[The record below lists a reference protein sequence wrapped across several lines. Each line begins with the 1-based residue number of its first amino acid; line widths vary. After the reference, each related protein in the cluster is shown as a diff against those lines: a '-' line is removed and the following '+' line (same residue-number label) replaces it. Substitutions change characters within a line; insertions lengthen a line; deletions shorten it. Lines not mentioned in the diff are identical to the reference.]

1 MKKRLTI
8 PNINIKSMWLTFKSF
23 LCIAFFIFIN
33 SEYSQGQVYNSDYGS
48 LVDGSAATTN
58 VNLYTGTLNIN
69 IPIKTFNARGVQLP
83 VILRYDGSGV
93 RINQHPTWVGQNW
106 NLTCGGSI
114 VRVVRNK
121 VDEYS
126 YLKRPSRD
134 GNIPNEGYIS
144 SSNYF
149 SNCSSATLKS
159 NSLKQIAD
167 SASVKGYD
175 FEPDEFIFNF
185 LGYSGTFLLGNDGQW
200 NVKSN
205 NHIQVLFDVKN
216 EANYCIPFSSQTPSS
231 SSPSPKVIAGFILK
245 TNDGTS
251 YYFGFNND
259 AIEYEQP
266 FFGSTVSNPNNVWI
280 ASSWHLTRIVDR
292 FNNELYNLKYLRGSS
307 TSNLYRNDGTVNPP
321 SEVENSVT
329 LDTYTPERSG
339 GSKYC
344 PLQEVH
350 TGVVRGKLISPVYLE
365 SIYSNGSLL
374 AKFNIDISNE
384 KNYSGSIIA
393 NNSYY
398 LSRDLKWMK
407 LSSITIPSDS
417 VNIAFSYN
425 DSRGLVN
432 RLCLE
437 NFSIKSYSKLAPVDA
452 NNSVF
457 YTFSYNNFD
466 LLPDYLS
473 TNSDA
478 WGYSSTPYTIDKNDL
493 AKFERNFDFGKV
505 KYGSLNKIFYPNGK
519 YSIFDYEPHDYYS
532 FVNRFKNVE
541 SNFVYGYEIASGLR
555 VKNIYDYDGVNM
567 NMKYYTYLTDRGTI
581 NQKSSGILYAK
592 PRYYE
597 KDEVTDRVY
606 FSVNSLVPL
615 SSTYDYFV
623 SYSQVQENNQDES
636 YTDYSFTNLLTNMDI
651 APNKVCY
658 MPGDYDT
665 YTSFGNQR
673 GLLTEKRHYNTA
685 GEMTYY
691 SRNKYDFD
699 SKYNLLEDHYDPVFD
714 VKASNLKHE
723 TTCDGKLDYMGGIY
737 YHRVFKP
744 LLMQTVEYSI
754 NGTSSL
760 VTEQTYTYRYFK
772 NFPYLASISK
782 STKTSTEKT
791 LYSYTFDFKI
801 DSDMQSLTSSFIVQ
815 QPVKTIFIKN
825 GKLSKISQTTFGNFN
840 GKILPQ
846 NIFSYNKGGLL
857 DKVDFISY
865 DEVGDLVESRNIN
878 GISNFVVYGY
888 DFKYPVIE
896 LQNIDKS
903 KFNDY
908 IRSKGYGLSDI
919 QKSTSEVQLK
929 TIVENI
935 IDGFTTSF
943 PQSSINCKI
952 YNNGLNVRQY
962 SAKNKYIDYEYD
974 HYLRPIV
981 LKNND
986 GNILKTY
993 SYNFNSYKEYDG
1005 LYFHP
1010 QETTILVKND
1020 CGCNKFGSKYL
1031 AIIPKTYSRSK
1042 DEYDSWVETIKSS
1055 NQVDANGAVGCNKPY
1070 AFITSE
1076 LTSKRYVENDPIVK
1090 TMDIERWSNIY
1101 LKFSYDPYHKCSYKP
1116 QAPIGINLLERTDCN
1131 PYNIKIIDVYSP
1143 GAAFPYDYPFWREF
1157 GGFENRSILD
1167 NSYSQS
1173 SNLLLKSRQTYHTV
1187 ENKISAVWHN
1197 GTNLV
1202 TSWFY
1207 ILVPFVHSFYLRS
1220 NDLFEIQP
1228 RYFLNSKVVATFDTK
1243 PISGFKQVNF
1253 ECEIP
1258 YGLFKSVNSQQEANN
1273 FAADSLSR
1281 FKGKYKHLNAY
1292 VRCDDLASNVLHFD
1306 KEGNGYTHYD
1316 SSFKLDYYDSFER
1329 VESDCA
1335 WITCGLTPKDSDIT
1349 VSVKVDKN
1357 NSMSIREGYI
1367 NVFTR
1372 NRDGSISVKNRIYV
1386 IQDK

>member
-1 MKKRLTI
+1 MKKKLTI

-23 LCIAFFIFIN
+23 LCIAVFIFIN

-121 VDEYS
+121 VDEY
-126 YLKRPSRD
+126 R
-134 GNIPNEGYIS
+134 S
-144 SSNYF
+144 SPFCYFKNYPK
-149 SNCSSATLKS
+149 SIIKTCSP
-159 NSLKQIAD
+159 KQIAD
-167 SASVKGYD
+167 SSTIKGYD

-185 LGYSGTFLLGNDGQW
+185 LGYSGTFFLDNDGVW
-200 NVKSN
+200 RVKSDS
-205 NHIQVLFDVKN
+205 HIQVMFDVN
-216 EANYCIPFSSQTPSS
+216 NDANYSPTLFPHFSILSRKFVYD
-231 SSPSPKVIAGFILK
+231 KVISGFVLK

-251 YYFGFNND
+251 YYFGYDDN
-259 AIEYEQP
+259 AIEHQTP
-266 FFGSTVSNPNNVWI
+266 FFSEFYDNGI
-280 ASSWHLTRIVDR
+280 ASAWYLTRIVDK
-292 FNNELYNLKYLRGSS
+292 FDNEVYSFKYTRKNL
-307 TSNLYRNDGTVNPP
+307 TADLYRNDGTMSFSDELDRSIILDPYVAQGDESKKCP
-321 SEVENSVT
+321 S
-329 LDTYTPERSG
+329 
-339 GSKYC
+339 
-344 PLQEVH
+344 QEVR
-350 TGVVRGKLISPVYLE
+350 TGVVKGKLISPVYLE

-636 YTDYSFTNLLTNMDI
+636 YTDYSFTNILSNMDI

-791 LYSYTFDFKI
+791 LYSYPFDFKI

-840 GKILPQ
+840 GKILPK

-952 YNNGLNVRQY
+952 YNNGLNIRQY

-981 LKNND
+981 LKNSD

-1020 CGCNKFGSKYL
+1020 CGCNKFGNKYL

-1131 PYNIKIIDVYSP
+1131 PYNIKIIADYSG
-1143 GAAFPYDYPFWREF
+1143 GASFPYNYPFWREY

-1173 SNLLLKSRQTYHTV
+1173 SNLLLKSRQTYHAV
-1187 ENKISAVWHN
+1187 ETKIPTTWPN
-1197 GTNLV
+1197 GPNTPG
-1202 TSWFY
+1202 FY
-1207 ILVPFVHSFYLRS
+1207 VLIPFVHSFYLRS

-1281 FKGKYKHLNAY
+1281 FKGKYKYLNAY

-1335 WITCGLTPKDSDIT
+1335 WIMCGLTPKDSDIT